1 MRYLGALRGSGQL
14 LGEAGPIGR
23 VDFEFDGYLMK
34 PGEVVASG
42 EICMNAGELNDA
54 FGRRDLRLQTDDGR
68 LLGVRFSGKRV
79 SSTAT
84 TAHADIRGGLPEAK
98 DWRRSLLQP

>member
-23 VDFEFDGYLMK
+23 VDYEFDGYLMK

-42 EICMNAGELNDA
+42 EIRMEADQLNDI

-68 LLGVRFSGKRV
+68 LLDVRFSGKRV
-79 SSTAT
+79 SPRASV
-84 TAHADIRGGLPEAK
+84 AHADIRGGLPDAK
-98 DWRRSLLQP
+98 DWRR